1 MMHKC
6 IKTTHAHRFSLE
18 VFTRKHQ
25 CPSNRVNS
33 GSNRVNSGSNR
44 VNSGSNWVSKVKL
57 EKMESPQTYTRQL
70 LIRSRVLDQL
80 HQRRTAGV
88 QGVRIGQNHG

>member
-1 MMHKC
+1 MHKC

-25 CPSNRVNS
+25 CP
-33 GSNRVNSGSNR
+33 SNRVNSGSNR

-88 QGVRIGQNHG
+88 QGVRVGQNHG